1 MSSTQRPTNAALLG
15 VATLVLV
22 SFVGVSSGRAA
33 GSPAATA
40 LDVKA
45 RFAKQIAAVKR
56 GTDIPVLLPASLPTM
71 TSYRKLYLA
80 GLHHPE
86 RWSVTI
92 GAAPGCGSATACFVA
107 SFAGR
112 RGAVLARPNLRLP
125 GGQRARYLPIRC
137 GASCGPASISF
148 LHRDVLYDWRLKEP
162 PPGGG
167 KALAQLA
174 GAAIAASRP

>member
-1 MSSTQRPTNAALLG
+1 
-15 VATLVLV
+15 
-22 SFVGVSSGRAA
+22 
-33 GSPAATA
+33 
-40 LDVKA
+40 
-45 RFAKQIAAVKR
+45 
-56 GTDIPVLLPASLPTM
+56 M

-92 GAAPGCGSATACFVA
+92 GAAPSCGTATACFVA

-167 KALAQLA
+167 EGTRETRRRGHRGLAAL
-174 GAAIAASRP
+174 SEWPRPRPVHWKR